1 MSCRF
6 FSRRFQTL
14 LLAVGLLG
22 CQQDPVEDACAPP
35 ADVSRPDGWTVETH
49 CKGVD
54 ANYDVVFD
62 DSVVH
67 RLDIV
72 ISPRTTKPQWE
83 LRGYSEEAPVSLV

>member
-49 CKGVD
+49 CKGVN

-72 ISPRTTKPQWE
+72 ISPETTKPQW
-83 LRGYSEEAPVSLV
+83 RT